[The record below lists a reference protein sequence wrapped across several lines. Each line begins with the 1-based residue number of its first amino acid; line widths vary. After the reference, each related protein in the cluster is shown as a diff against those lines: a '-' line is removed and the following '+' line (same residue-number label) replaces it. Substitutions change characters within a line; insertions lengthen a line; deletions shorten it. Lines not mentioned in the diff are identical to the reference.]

1 MTRRTADRLAAL
13 AFALLLLAGW
23 SFLLVRPAGTGFG
36 DWQYF
41 HHMWEAGRE
50 ALLRHGE
57 WPHWDPHHCGGI
69 TIWGNPQSQVFSPSF
84 FLSLLV
90 GTAFASKL
98 HTLVHLWLAA
108 FGTYRFARLE
118 TRSTTLGALG
128 AGTVF
133 GASGFFAW
141 HFIGGHATF
150 APFAFTP
157 WLLLAWRRSEGDLRH
172 AVAVAGWMTLTLLEG
187 GVYPFPY
194 FVLLL
199 AFDALLRARAGN
211 LAALLRAG
219 LVAGLLTALLG
230 AVRLLPILGSL
241 SAVPRSTE
249 LLQTRSVESLFVSLL
264 DVMPPLGWNDA
275 FGWPEHAG
283 QVGFLGVGLA
293 LLGALAGRRRGPYVL
308 GALAFASLTFGDLGP
323 ASPWALVH
331 RLPIYDSLRV
341 PSRFLVFV
349 TFFLAVLA
357 GLGLDAV
364 TAAGRS
370 LRPRMRPWLPAA
382 LVLALAL
389 DLTLSFA
396 PIVRFWNGPRLQG
409 ERAERFILVRGEYL
423 AEYATYPRRGVGS
436 RECYEPMFLPPV
448 IGLWSGPALQARV
461 VDADGRSVDPEEAR
475 VGEVARTS
483 RTVVFRVEAAAPV
496 TLRVNQRFQ
505 PGWRTDVG
513 RIVPRRGL
521 LEVRLPA
528 GGHVVNLR
536 YEAEG
541 ADVAAGLG
549 ALGLLLAG
557 GLVVWGGRRRIRG

>member
-1 MTRRTADRLAAL
+1 ML
-13 AFALLLLAGW
+13 GCW
-23 SFLLVRPAGTGFG
+23 SFLLVRPQSTGFG

-69 TIWGNPQSQVFSPSF
+69 TIWGNPQSQIFSPSF
-84 FLSLLV
+84 FLSLV
-90 GTAFASKL
+90 IGTALASKV

-108 FGTYRFARLE
+108 FGAYRFARLE
-118 TRSTTLGALG
+118 ARATPLAALG

-141 HFIGGHATF
+141 HFIGGHAAF

-157 WLLLAWRRSEGDLRH
+157 WLLLAWRRSARDLRH
-172 AVAVAGWMTLTLLEG
+172 AVAVAAWMTLTLLEG

-199 AFDALLRARAGN
+199 AFDLLVRLRLRNAGALVRAGV
-211 LAALLRAG
+211 AAA
-219 LVAGLLTALLG
+219 VLTALLG
-230 AVRLLPILGSL
+230 AVRLVPILGSL

-249 LLQTRSVESLFVSLL
+249 LLQSRDLSSLAVSLL
-264 DVMPPLGWNDA
+264 DVMPPPGWNDA

-283 QVGFLGVGLA
+283 QVGFVGLGLA
-293 LLGALAGRRRGPYVL
+293 ALGLLGGRRRAPWLLGALT
-308 GALAFASLTFGDLGP
+308 FATLTLGDLGP

-349 TFFLAVLA
+349 TFYLGILAA
-357 GLGLDAV
+357 LGLDAV
-364 TAAGRS
+364 TAAGRR

-389 DLTLSFA
+389 DLTLSFV
-396 PIVRFWNGPRLQG
+396 PIVRFWNGPRLHG
-409 ERAERFILVRGEYL
+409 ERAPRFTLVSGAYL
-423 AEYATYPRRGVGS
+423 AEYASYPRRGVGS
-436 RECYEPMFLPPV
+436 RQCYEPMFLPAV
-448 IGLWSGPALQARV
+448 FGLWEGPAIQARLL
-461 VDADGRSVDPEEAR
+461 DEEGKTVDPERGR
-475 VGEVARTS
+475 VGEVDRTS
-483 RTVVFRVEAAAPV
+483 RRVVFRVDLAEPA
-496 TLRVNQRFQ
+496 TLRVNQRHQ

-513 RIVPRRGL
+513 HILPRRGL

-528 GGHVVNLR
+528 GGYDVTLH

-549 ALGLLLAG
+549 ALGVLLAL
-557 GLVVWGGRRRIRG
+557 GLLVGTRPRRRREAASQGPMRSRPTGRK